1 MTWNRKWDE
10 RCRVTEETQAYYR
23 KMDKDERE
31 FREFRADNWDD
42 VELELDSKEKFERV
56 LDAMTERVFELTG
69 GDNLH
74 AVDHGDRYMLYSAL
88 YLACAVKF
96 RMDEDT
102 LRDAR
107 GSFEDDLDHSSAMND
122 LIEDEIIKR
131 WDQQA

>member
-1 MTWNRKWDE
+1 MTWDRKWDE

-23 KMDKDERE
+23 KMDNDERE

-42 VELELDSKEKFERV
+42 VAEELESKEKFERV

-69 GDNLH
+69 GDKLH
-74 AVDHGDRYMLYSAL
+74 AVDHGDRHMIYSAL

-96 RMDEDT
+96 GMDEDT

-107 GSFEDDLDHSSAMND
+107 GSFEDDLEHSSAIND
-122 LIEDEIIKR
+122 LIEEEVLHR
-131 WDQQA
+131 WEQQ

>member
-23 KMDKDERE
+23 KMDKGERE

-42 VELELDSKEKFERV
+42 VAEELESKEKFERV

-74 AVDHGDRYMLYSAL
+74 AVDHGDRHMIYSAL
-88 YLACAVKF
+88 YLACTVMF
-96 RMDEDT
+96 GMDENT

-107 GSFEDDLDHSSAMND
+107 LSFEDDLEHSSAMND
-122 LIEDEIIKR
+122 LIEEEVLHR
-131 WDQQA
+131 WEQQ